1 MLMLVAEMISDQE
14 RLELIK
20 LINQFLIKKQ
30 SQGESSSPTV
40 QDRLKQVQNTKIGA
54 LMKNYY
60 ASDLNVQSQV
70 TDDDKVMARRA
81 YMAAKSK
88 A

>member
-1 MLMLVAEMISDQE
+1 MLMAEMISDQE
-14 RLELIK
+14 RIELIQ
-20 LINQFLIKKQ
+20 LINKFITNRQKQ
-30 SQGESSSPTV
+30 ESSLPTV
-40 QDRLKQVQNTKIGA
+40 QDKLNQVQNNKIGA

-60 ASDLNVQSQV
+60 ASDINAQSQV

-81 YMAAKSK
+81 YLAAKGR

>member
-1 MLMLVAEMISDQE
+1 MLVAEMISDQE
-14 RLELIK
+14 RVELVQ
-20 LINQFLIKKQ
+20 LINQFVINKQ
-30 SQGESSSPTV
+30 RQEQFSPTV
-40 QDRLKQVQNTKIGA
+40 QDKLQQVQNNKIGA

-60 ASDLNVQSQV
+60 ASDLSVQSQV

-81 YMAAKSK
+81 YLAAKGR

>member
-1 MLMLVAEMISDQE
+1 MLVVEMISDQE
-14 RLELIK
+14 RIELIQ
-20 LINQFLIKKQ
+20 LINQFVTNRQKQ
-30 SQGESSSPTV
+30 GASSPTV
-40 QDRLKQVQNTKIGA
+40 QDKLNQVQNSKIGS

-60 ASDLNVQSQV
+60 VSDINAQSQV

-81 YMAAKSK
+81 YVAAKGR

>member
-1 MLMLVAEMISDQE
+1 MLVAEMISDQE
-14 RLELIK
+14 RIELIQ
-20 LINQFLIKKQ
+20 LINQFITNRQKQ
-30 SQGESSSPTV
+30 ESSLPTV
-40 QDRLKQVQNTKIGA
+40 QDKLNQVQNNKIGA

-60 ASDLNVQSQV
+60 ASDINAQSQV

-81 YMAAKSK
+81 YLAAKGR

>member
-1 MLMLVAEMISDQE
+1 MRVAEMISDHE
-14 RLELIK
+14 RIELIQ
-20 LINQFLIKKQ
+20 LINQFVIKKQ
-30 SQGESSSPTV
+30 NQQSSLPTI
-40 QDRLKQVQNTKIGA
+40 QDRLKQVQNNKIGA
-54 LMKNYY
+54 LVKKYY